1 MSKKG
6 QLMEV
11 LKKEVRSLLMAAKG
25 GLTPAQLEHEYMAM
39 IGKPLP
45 VRDLGFQSTLE
56 LVANMPE
63 VVRIC
68 TYEKGTFILKAIA
81 DETTKAIAKLVAR
94 QRRSAKERKSAA
106 VRAHAVSPQKN
117 PQSFPRRGKAP
128 ILPAT
133 VKAELQD
140 LLSSSPLLLLD
151 FHNAFFKRFGRAF
164 EYTQYGFFSMFEV
177 LRSVS
182 DTIVV
187 KQTKAGSLLT
197 LKKHL
202 ANEIKKEEAPR
213 GETWGEAPRGE
224 TWGEAPRGE
233 TWGEAPR
240 GETWGEAPRG
250 ETWGEAPRGETWD
263 QAPRG
268 ETWDQAPRG
277 ETWDQAPRGETWDQA
292 PRGET
297 WDQAPRGETWEEVLQ
312 GATAVE
318 MPPLEP
324 ICETE
329 NCYLTAEEKSEP
341 VETQAVDLGDGLKQL
356 NLAMHAM
363 VCVLEDKFTVHCL
376 VYNAVVSCNMFKTQ
390 DLEQSLLD
398 KLIMTPEIPPDAVQD
413 RSLCSLPPLERR
425 CLVGVFVEIIV
436 SPSQFYIH
444 ICGRETSDE
453 LQDMM
458 VDMRHCYSNKLV
470 SDRYIMPE
478 SSVQPG
484 QLCCVTTSKWWYR
497 VIIHRVINDKD
508 VEVFYPDYG
517 NLEIVRKSWL
527 RFLKWC
533 YLKLPAQAIP
543 CSLAWV
549 KPVESTWSSAATLL
563 FKNLCSSKLL
573 VGIVD
578 EYVNGILHLFLCDT
592 STKEDV
598 YFHCVLKDK
607 GYADICG
614 KNVPSEGFKELNPL
628 ALYVQPSEKWENA
641 ELVEPDLCLQQES
654 LDADSATAT
663 SKLHGDELCDQQ
675 WHLSDNEETQ
685 DDVQPLLDEVSV
697 PGTVDPDTELAQ
709 EDTGETPTDLVAV
722 VKTPHCLGESSMPV
736 VLFKSVEDSYTS
748 YMYSKEPGGMSQ
760 DKPDQIER
768 FSSNLQHREA
778 VHPSVLLMAVPF
790 MDNHNNEE
798 QMRSKDHPRSLKV
811 SLCFDSGL
819 PDQGLARKLYLP
831 PTTLPAV
838 LAAARLA
845 SSSNYF
851 HWLPSLRKK
860 V

>member
-11 LKKEVRSLLMAAKG
+11 LKKEVRSLLMAAKE

-39 IGKPLP
+39 IGRPLP
-45 VRDLGFQSTLE
+45 VHDLGFQSTLE

-63 VVRIC
+63 VVRIY

-106 VRAHAVSPQKN
+106 VRADAISPHKN
-117 PQSFPRRGKAP
+117 PPSFPRRGKAP
-128 ILPAT
+128 ILPAM
-133 VKAELQD
+133 VKIELQD

-151 FHNAFFKRFGRAF
+151 FHNAFFRRFGRVF

-182 DTIVV
+182 DIIVV
-187 KQTKAGSLLT
+187 EQTKAGSLLT

-202 ANEIKKEEAPR
+202 ANEIKKEEVPR
-213 GETWGEAPRGE
+213 A
-224 TWGEAPRGE
+224 A
-233 TWGEAPR
+233 
-240 GETWGEAPRG
+240 
-250 ETWGEAPRGETWD
+250 
-263 QAPRG
+263 
-268 ETWDQAPRG
+268 
-277 ETWDQAPRGETWDQA
+277 
-292 PRGET
+292 
-297 WDQAPRGETWEEVLQ
+297 
-312 GATAVE
+312 AVD
-318 MPPLEP
+318 MPPLEA

-341 VETQAVDLGDGLKQL
+341 VETQAVDLGDGLK
-356 NLAMHAM
+356 HT
-363 VCVLEDKFTVHCL
+363 EDLK
-376 VYNAVVSCNMFKTQ
+376 
-390 DLEQSLLD
+390 QSLLD

-413 RSLCSLPPLERR
+413 RSLRSLPPLERR
-425 CLVGVFVEIIV
+425 CLVGVFVEIVV
-436 SPSQFYIH
+436 SPSQFYVH
-444 ICGRETSDE
+444 ICSRETSDK

-458 VDMRHCYSNKLV
+458 VEMRHCYSNKLV

-484 QLCCVTTSKWWYR
+484 QLCCVTISKWWYR

-549 KPVESTWSSAATLL
+549 KPVEGTWSNAATLL

-614 KNVPSEGFKELNPL
+614 KNIPSEGFKDLNPL

-654 LDADSATAT
+654 LEADSAIAT
-663 SKLHGDELCDQQ
+663 LKLGWDEPCDQH

-697 PGTVDPDTELAQ
+697 PGTTDQDTELAQ
-709 EDTGETPTDLVAV
+709 EDTDETSTDLVAV
-722 VKTPHCLGESSMPV
+722 VKTPHCLEESSMPA
-736 VLFKSVEDSYTS
+736 VLFKSVEDCYTS
-748 YMYSKEPGGMSQ
+748 HMYSKEPGGMRQ

-768 FSSNLQHREA
+768 FSNNLQLREA
-778 VHPSVLLMAVPF
+778 VHPSVLLMAMPF

-798 QMRSKDHPRSLKV
+798 QMRSKDHPGSLAV

-819 PDQGLARKLYLP
+819 PDQGLSRKLCVP

-851 HWLPSLRKK
+851 HWLPGLRK
-860 V
+860 

>member
-11 LKKEVRSLLMAAKG
+11 LKKEVRSLLMAAKE

-39 IGKPLP
+39 IGRPLP
-45 VRDLGFQSTLE
+45 VRDLGYQSTLE
-56 LVANMPE
+56 LVADMPE

-68 TYEKGTFILKAIA
+68 PYEKGTFILKAIA

-94 QRRSAKERKSAA
+94 QRRSAKERKGAA
-106 VRAHAVSPQKN
+106 VRADAISPRKN
-117 PQSFPRRGKAP
+117 PQSFPWRGKAA
-128 ILPAT
+128 ILPAA
-133 VKAELQD
+133 VKAEVQD

-151 FHNAFFKRFGRAF
+151 FHNAFFRRFGRAF

-182 DTIVV
+182 DIVV
-187 KQTKAGSLLT
+187 VEQTKAGSLLT

-202 ANEIKKEEAPR
+202 ASEIKKEEMP
-213 GETWGEAPRGE
+213 
-224 TWGEAPRGE
+224 
-233 TWGEAPR
+233 
-240 GETWGEAPRG
+240 
-250 ETWGEAPRGETWD
+250 
-263 QAPRG
+263 QAP
-268 ETWDQAPRG
+268 
-277 ETWDQAPRGETWDQA
+277 
-292 PRGET
+292 
-297 WDQAPRGETWEEVLQ
+297 
-312 GATAVE
+312 AVE

-329 NCYLTAEEKSEP
+329 SCYLTAEEKSEP
-341 VETQAVDLGDGLKQL
+341 VETQAVDLGDGLKQRE
-356 NLAMHAM
+356 NVKMNAA
-363 VCVLEDKFTVHCL
+363 VTGEVLIP
-376 VYNAVVSCNMFKTQ
+376 TQ

-436 SPSQFYIH
+436 SPSQFYVH
-444 ICGRETSDE
+444 ICSRETSDK

-458 VDMRHCYSNKLV
+458 VEMRHCYSNKLV

-484 QLCCVTTSKWWYR
+484 QLCCVTISKWWYR

-533 YLKLPAQAIP
+533 FLKLPAQAIP

-549 KPVESTWSSAATLL
+549 KPMEDTWSNAATLL

-578 EYVNGILHLFLCDT
+578 EYVNGVLHLFLCDT

-614 KNVPSEGFKELNPL
+614 ENIPSEGFKELNPL

-663 SKLHGDELCDQQ
+663 SKLGGDELCDQQ
-675 WHLSDNEETQ
+675 WHLSDKDETQ
-685 DDVQPLLDEVSV
+685 DDVQPFLDKVTV
-697 PGTVDPDTELAQ
+697 PGTTDQDTELAQ
-709 EDTGETPTDLVAV
+709 EDTGETSTDPVAV
-722 VKTPHCLGESSMPV
+722 VKTPHCLEESSKPA

-768 FSSNLQHREA
+768 FSNNLQLREA
-778 VHPSVLLMAVPF
+778 VHPSVLLMAIPF

-798 QMRSKDHPRSLKV
+798 QMKSKDHPGSLAV
-811 SLCFDSGL
+811 SLCFASGL
-819 PDQGLARKLYLP
+819 SDVGLSRKLYVP